1 MLFFLSSNTR
11 QWHQKTDVD
20 GLKIPLSLSP
30 RPRWWLLISLFF
42 FAMACALN
50 VLAASSQTTL
60 TAKDEKAARDLVAAQ
75 LAAFAADDASKA
87 FSFASSSIQKRF
99 QSPDNFMNMVRAHYP
114 VVYRPATVAYLKPE
128 KDGEA
133 VTMKVE
139 MTDAA
144 GKSWIAIYS
153 LQRPSAKEK
162 IKTWR
167 IAGCAIASNEDRT
180 VVLDL
185 GANRSAGF
193 A

>member
-1 MLFFLSSNTR
+1 MLFFNPNTT
-11 QWHQKTDVD
+11 QWHQKTDID
-20 GLKIPLSLSP
+20 GLKIPLSFSP
-30 RPRWWLLISLFF
+30 KPRLWLLISLIF
-42 FAMACALN
+42 FAMTCALN
-50 VLAASSQTTL
+50 VLAASSQNTL

-75 LAAFAADDASKA
+75 LAAFAADDSIKA

-180 VVLDL
+180 VGLNL
-185 GANRSAGF
+185 GVNRSAGF

>member
-1 MLFFLSSNTR
+1 MLFFTPNTT
-11 QWHQKTDVD
+11 QWHQKTGID
-20 GLKIPLSLSP
+20 GLKIPLSFSP
-30 RPRWWLLISLFF
+30 RPRSWLLISLFF

-50 VLAASSQTTL
+50 VLAASSQNTL

-75 LAAFAADDASKA
+75 LAAFAADDSIKA

-128 KDGEA
+128 KDGDA
-133 VTMKVE
+133 VIMKVE

-144 GKSWIAIYS
+144 GKSWMAIYS

-162 IKTWR
+162 NKTWR
-167 IAGCAIASNEDRT
+167 IAGCVVASKEDRT
-180 VVLDL
+180 VEMNP
-185 GANRSAGF
+185 GGYKPAGF

>member
-1 MLFFLSSNTR
+1 MLFFNPNTT
-11 QWHQKTDVD
+11 QWHQKTDID
-20 GLKIPLSLSP
+20 GLKIPLSFSP
-30 RPRWWLLISLFF
+30 KPRLWLLISLIF
-42 FAMACALN
+42 FAMTCALN
-50 VLAASSQTTL
+50 VLAASSQNTL

-75 LAAFAADDASKA
+75 LAAFAADDSIKA
-87 FSFASSSIQKRF
+87 FSFASASIQKRF

-180 VVLDL
+180 IALDL
-185 GANRSAGF
+185 GVNQFGGF

>member
-1 MLFFLSSNTR
+1 MLFFTPNTT
-11 QWHQKTDVD
+11 QWHQKTDID
-20 GLKIPLSLSP
+20 GLKIPLSFSP
-30 RPRWWLLISLFF
+30 KPRLWLLISLIF
-42 FAMACALN
+42 FAMTCALN
-50 VLAASSQTTL
+50 VLAASSQNTL

-75 LAAFAADDASKA
+75 LAAFAADDSIKA
-87 FSFASSSIQKRF
+87 FSFASASIQKRF

-128 KDGEA
+128 KDGDA
-133 VTMKVE
+133 VIMKVE

-185 GANRSAGF
+185 GVNQSDGF